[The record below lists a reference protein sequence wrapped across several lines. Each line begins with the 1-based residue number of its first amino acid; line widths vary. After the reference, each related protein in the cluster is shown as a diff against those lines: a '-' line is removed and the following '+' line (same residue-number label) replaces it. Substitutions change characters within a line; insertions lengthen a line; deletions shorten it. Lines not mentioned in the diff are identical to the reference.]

1 MLQEVVDLLHPFAE
15 ATDLTQGE
23 NILTISA
30 VIPTILSLRILLR
43 QMSTSVRF
51 HAAAVQELLNQL
63 HERFFHVLTRINV
76 ELPPTACTSRTLA
89 FDSDVFMLASAIDL
103 LSGMDSA
110 GCKIIQAQQMSKMVC
125 AIGLQVEFM
134 TSLTY

>member
-1 MLQEVVDLLHPFAE
+1 VLQEVVDLLHPFAE

-89 FDSDVFMLASAIDL
+89 FDSDVFMLASAIDPQYGFRWLQDHPGAADVKDGL
-103 LSGMDSA
+103 LHRITGRIYD
-110 GCKIIQAQQMSKMVC
+110 
-125 AIGLQVEFM
+125 
-134 TSLTY
+134 